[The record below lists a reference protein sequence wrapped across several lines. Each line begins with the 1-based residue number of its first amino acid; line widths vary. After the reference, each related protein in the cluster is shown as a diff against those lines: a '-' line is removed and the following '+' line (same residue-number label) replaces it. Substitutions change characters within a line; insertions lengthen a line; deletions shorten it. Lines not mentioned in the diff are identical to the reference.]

1 MPALISASPITS
13 ESQIEPAKIAARP
26 IRERL
31 VATIEQ
37 LASIGAKPD
46 GSVCRRGFSP
56 EDVQGRDLLAH
67 WMKQLG
73 MQVRVDAAGLLSKAG
88 VRALFARHEDPA
100 TTDAERVQMDAVI
113 NHLLGVQMLHRMF
126 VAEDVPALARREADR
141 LGWRVLMPV

>member
-1 MPALISASPITS
+1 MAPPAHTES
-13 ESQIEPAKIAARP
+13 EKW
-26 IRERL
+26 
-31 VATIEQ
+31 EQ
-37 LASIGAKPD
+37 
-46 GSVCRRGFSP
+46 
-56 EDVQGRDLLAH
+56 
-67 WMKQLG
+67 MKQLADDYLSDEEI
-73 MQVRVDAAGLLSKAG
+73 DAAGLLSKAG

>member
-1 MPALISASPITS
+1 MPALISASPTTPATG
-13 ESQIEPAKIAARP
+13 IERSKVVTRP
-26 IRERL
+26 NRDRL
-31 VATIEQ
+31 IGTIEQ
-37 LASIGAKPD
+37 LANIGAKPD

-56 EDVQGRDLLAH
+56 EDVQGRELLAN